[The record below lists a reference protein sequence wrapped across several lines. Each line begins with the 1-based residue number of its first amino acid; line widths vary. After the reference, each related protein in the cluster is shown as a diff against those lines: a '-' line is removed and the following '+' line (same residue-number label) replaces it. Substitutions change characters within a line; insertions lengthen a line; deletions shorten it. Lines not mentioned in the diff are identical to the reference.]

1 MPIEIEM
8 TEGYPMTTEPGY
20 EAAHEAQLASE
31 EAITRALSAA
41 EQGRWLDAAREF
53 IHAAKAVLVPTGSPS
68 WEIAARN
75 RERLYRN
82 AAFCFERASAA
93 QEARAVFQS
102 LLALDAQHPSTLRAL
117 LARFP

>member
-1 MPIEIEM
+1 
-8 TEGYPMTTEPGY
+8 MTTELGY

-31 EAITRALSAA
+31 EAITRAFSAT
-41 EQGRWLDAAREF
+41 EQSRWLDAAREF
-53 IHAAKAVLVPTGSPS
+53 IAAAKAVLVSPGSPS

-82 AAFCFERASAA
+82 AAYCFEKASAA

-102 LLALDAQHPSTLRAL
+102 LLSLDAQHPATLRAL